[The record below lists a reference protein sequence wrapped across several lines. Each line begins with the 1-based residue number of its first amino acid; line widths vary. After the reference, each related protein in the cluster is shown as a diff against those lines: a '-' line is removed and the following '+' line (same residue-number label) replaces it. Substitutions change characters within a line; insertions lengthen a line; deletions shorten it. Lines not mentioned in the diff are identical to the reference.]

1 MNDEA
6 RPVQKDLATIRDALE
21 RAGRGEPGAI
31 EGLLA
36 DDVEWHE
43 IGRAEPIRGRDA
55 LIAHLSRDTGWHIV
69 PFIHDVLASDDH
81 VVALIKSHASRG
93 EHTLNYKVVEIYHLR
108 DGKITARWAFS
119 DDTEAIARFFG

>member
-1 MNDEA
+1 MSEEA
-6 RPVQKDLATIRDALE
+6 RQTDLASLRDALE
-21 RAGRGEPGAI
+21 RAGKDGLGPLL
-31 EGLLA
+31 GLLA

-43 IGRAEPIRGRDA
+43 IGRPEPIRGRDA

-69 PFIHDVLASDDH
+69 PFLHDVLASDDH

-119 DDTEAIARFFG
+119 DDTEAIARFFA